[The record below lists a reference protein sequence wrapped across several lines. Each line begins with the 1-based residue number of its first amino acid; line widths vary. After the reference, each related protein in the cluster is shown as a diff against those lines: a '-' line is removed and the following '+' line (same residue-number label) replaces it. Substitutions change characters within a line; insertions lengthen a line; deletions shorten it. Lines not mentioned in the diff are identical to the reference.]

1 MSRLARVTA
10 MGEAVIEYS
19 SRKMRTSSM
28 EGDGWKHT
36 ALAIGC
42 SALGAAAA
50 VLMIKKVNSSS

>member
-1 MSRLARVTA
+1 MSRLDRVTA

-19 SRKMRTSSM
+19 KKMRTSSM
-28 EGDGWKHT
+28 DGDGWKHT